1 MAFPEA
7 DSLYDL
13 DIAAMKLSDAVE
25 EFFGLLKMQLNFAR
39 KNLQEVVLVENSEKD
54 AWNDKVYYAAE
65 KVLHLLKESEKKYG
79 NIVRTGETRRK

>member
-39 KNLQEVVLVENSEKD
+39 KNLQEVVLVENSEKRCL
-54 AWNDKVYYAAE
+54 E
-65 KVLHLLKESEKKYG
+65 
-79 NIVRTGETRRK
+79 

>member
-25 EFFGLLKMQLNFAR
+25 EFSVF
-39 KNLQEVVLVENSEKD
+39 
-54 AWNDKVYYAAE
+54 
-65 KVLHLLKESEKKYG
+65 
-79 NIVRTGETRRK
+79 